1 MKTTVWITGG
11 SEGIGF
17 SYAKHFAKEGCSIGL
32 IARNKEKLQKA
43 KVYLEDHYDVDVQVY
58 LCDLSVKEELQK
70 CITFLNTQTIDIFI
84 NNAGRGYTGKCEDCS
99 MDTMITI
106 NALNIT
112 AVQCLSVAVG
122 KKMVERKSGKICNIC
137 STGAFQ
143 YGPFIAAYYSSKA
156 AVLSFTRALSKE
168 WKDTGVKVQAV
179 CFGPVKTE
187 FYAKSNGKAPS
198 FAMDPDTAVK
208 IALKSKKN
216 TVIVGF
222 VNRLCLLVPASLRSV
237 FVYHSKLKQ
246 ISEER

>member
-43 KVYLEDHYDVDVQVY
+43 KVYLEEHYDVDVQVY

-70 CITFLNTQTIDIFI
+70 CITFLNSQTIDIFI

-168 WKDTGVKVQAV
+168 WKDTGVKVQAI

-246 ISEER
+246 ISEKR

>member
-187 FYAKSNGKAPS
+187 FYAKSSGKAPS

-246 ISEER
+246 ISEKR

>member
-17 SYAKHFAKEGCSIGL
+17 SNARHFAKESCSIGL

-58 LCDLSVKEELQK
+58 VCDLSVKEELQK

-112 AVQCLSVAVG
+112 VVQCLSVEVG

-222 VNRLCLLVPASLRSV
+222 VNRLCLLLPASLRSV

>member
-99 MDTMITI
+99 VDTMITI

-168 WKDTGVKVQAV
+168 WKDTGVKVQAI

-246 ISEER
+246 ISEKR

>member
-112 AVQCLSVAVG
+112 AVQCLSAAVG

>member
-58 LCDLSVKEELQK
+58 VCDLSVKEELQK
-70 CITFLNTQTIDIFI
+70 CITFLNTQTINIFI

-112 AVQCLSVAVG
+112 AVQCLSVEVG

-246 ISEER
+246 ISEKR

>member
-99 MDTMITI
+99 MDTTITI

-168 WKDTGVKVQAV
+168 WKDTGVKVQAI

-246 ISEER
+246 ISEKR

>member
-43 KVYLEDHYDVDVQVY
+43 KEYLEDHYDVDVQVY

-112 AVQCLSVAVG
+112 AVQCLSAAVG

-222 VNRLCLLVPASLRSV
+222 VNRLCLLLPASLRSV

>member
-122 KKMVERKSGKICNIC
+122 RYAISVP
-137 STGAFQ
+137 Q
-143 YGPFIAAYYSSKA
+143 
-156 AVLSFTRALSKE
+156 VLFNTAL
-168 WKDTGVKVQAV
+168 
-179 CFGPVKTE
+179 
-187 FYAKSNGKAPS
+187 
-198 FAMDPDTAVK
+198 
-208 IALKSKKN
+208 L
-216 TVIVGF
+216 
-222 VNRLCLLVPASLRSV
+222 
-237 FVYHSKLKQ
+237 
-246 ISEER
+246 

>member
-246 ISEER
+246 ISEKR

>member
-1 MKTTVWITGG
+1 MKTIVWITGG

-17 SYAKHFAKEGCSIGL
+17 SYARHFAKEGCSVGL
-32 IARNKEKLQKA
+32 IARNKGKLQKA
-43 KVYLEDHYDVDVQVY
+43 KAYLEDHYGVDVQYY

-70 CITFLNTQTIDIFI
+70 CIAFLNTQTIDIFI
-84 NNAGRGYTGKCEDCS
+84 NNAGMGYTGRCEDCS
-99 MDTMITI
+99 MDTLSTM
-106 NALNIT
+106 NALNVT
-112 AVQCLSVAVG
+112 AVQCLSIAVG
-122 KKMVERKSGKICNIC
+122 KKMMERKCGKICNIC

-143 YGPFIAAYYSSKA
+143 SGPFIAAYYSSKA

-168 WKDTGVKVQAV
+168 WKGTGVKVQAV

-187 FYAKSNGKAPS
+187 FYTKSHGKAPS

-208 IALKSKKN
+208 LALKSKKN
-216 TVIVGF
+216 TVVVG
-222 VNRLCLLVPASLRSV
+222 VINRLCLLVPASLRSV

>member
-70 CITFLNTQTIDIFI
+70 CITFLNSQTIDIFI
-84 NNAGRGYTGKCEDCS
+84 NNAGMGYTGKCEDCS

-156 AVLSFTRALSKE
+156 AVLSFTGALSKE
-168 WKDTGVKVQAV
+168 WKDTGVRVQAI

>member
-70 CITFLNTQTIDIFI
+70 CITFLNSQTIDIFI
-84 NNAGRGYTGKCEDCS
+84 NNAGMGYTGKCEDCS

-168 WKDTGVKVQAV
+168 WKDTGVKVQAI

-246 ISEER
+246 ISEKR

>member
-58 LCDLSVKEELQK
+58 VCDLSVKEELQK
-70 CITFLNTQTIDIFI
+70 CITFLNTQTINIFI

-112 AVQCLSVAVG
+112 AVQCLSVEVG

>member
-17 SYAKHFAKEGCSIGL
+17 SYAKHFAKESCSIGL

-112 AVQCLSVAVG
+112 AVQCLSVEVG

-222 VNRLCLLVPASLRSV
+222 VNRLCLLLPASLRSV

>member
-70 CITFLNTQTIDIFI
+70 CITFLNSQTIDIFI
-84 NNAGRGYTGKCEDCS
+84 NNAGMGYTGKCEDCS

-168 WKDTGVKVQAV
+168 WKDTGVRVQPI

>member
-70 CITFLNTQTIDIFI
+70 CITFLNSQTIDIFI

-143 YGPFIAAYYSSKA
+143 YGSFIAAYYSSKA

-168 WKDTGVKVQAV
+168 WKDTGVRVQAI

-216 TVIVGF
+216 TVIVGCI
-222 VNRLCLLVPASLRSV
+222 NRLCLLVPASLRSV

-246 ISEER
+246 ISEEC

>member
-70 CITFLNTQTIDIFI
+70 CITFLNSQTIDIFI
-84 NNAGRGYTGKCEDCS
+84 NNAGMGYTGKCEDCS

-168 WKDTGVKVQAV
+168 WKDTGVRVQAI
-179 CFGPVKTE
+179 CFGLVKTE

-222 VNRLCLLVPASLRSV
+222 VNRLCLLVSASLRSV

>member
-17 SYAKHFAKEGCSIGL
+17 SYAKHFAKESCSIGL

-58 LCDLSVKEELQK
+58 VCDLSVKEELQK
-70 CITFLNTQTIDIFI
+70 CITFLNTQTIEIFI

-99 MDTMITI
+99 MVTMITI

-112 AVQCLSVAVG
+112 VVQCLSVEVG

-222 VNRLCLLVPASLRSV
+222 VNRLCLLLPASLRSV

>member
-43 KVYLEDHYDVDVQVY
+43 KVDVQVY

-70 CITFLNTQTIDIFI
+70 CITFLNSQTIDIFI
-84 NNAGRGYTGKCEDCS
+84 NNAGMGYTGKCEDCS

-168 WKDTGVKVQAV
+168 WKDTGVKVQAI

-246 ISEER
+246 ISEKR

>member
-70 CITFLNTQTIDIFI
+70 CIAFLNSQTIDIFI

-156 AVLSFTRALSKE
+156 AVLSFTCALSKE

-246 ISEER
+246 ISEKR

>member
-32 IARNKEKLQKA
+32 IAQNKEKLQKA

-246 ISEER
+246 ISEKR

>member
-70 CITFLNTQTIDIFI
+70 CITFLNSQTIDIFI

-112 AVQCLSVAVG
+112 AVQCLSVEVG

-222 VNRLCLLVPASLRSV
+222 VNRLCLSVPASLRSV

>member
-112 AVQCLSVAVG
+112 AVQCLSVEVG

-246 ISEER
+246 ISEKR

>member
-17 SYAKHFAKEGCSIGL
+17 SYAKHFAKESCSIGL

-58 LCDLSVKEELQK
+58 VCDLSVKEELQK

-112 AVQCLSVAVG
+112 AVQCLSVEVG

-222 VNRLCLLVPASLRSV
+222 VNRLCLLLPASLRSV

>member
-70 CITFLNTQTIDIFI
+70 CITFLNSQTIDIFI

-112 AVQCLSVAVG
+112 AVQCLSVEVG

-246 ISEER
+246 ISEKR

>member
-43 KVYLEDHYDVDVQVY
+43 KVYLEDHYDMDVQVY

-70 CITFLNTQTIDIFI
+70 CIAFLNSQTIDIFI

-168 WKDTGVKVQAV
+168 WKDTGVRVQAI

-246 ISEER
+246 ISEKR

>member
-70 CITFLNTQTIDIFI
+70 CITFLNSQTIDIFI
-84 NNAGRGYTGKCEDCS
+84 NNAGMGYTGKCEDCS

-168 WKDTGVKVQAV
+168 WKDTGVRVQAI

-246 ISEER
+246 ISEKR

>member
-17 SYAKHFAKEGCSIGL
+17 SYAKHFAKESCSIGL

-58 LCDLSVKEELQK
+58 VCDLSVKEELQK

-112 AVQCLSVAVG
+112 VVQCLSVEVG

-222 VNRLCLLVPASLRSV
+222 VNRLCLLLPASLRSV

>member
-58 LCDLSVKEELQK
+58 VCDLSVKEELQK

-112 AVQCLSVAVG
+112 AVQCLSVEVG

-222 VNRLCLLVPASLRSV
+222 VNRLCLSVPASLRSV

-246 ISEER
+246 ISEKR

>member
-112 AVQCLSVAVG
+112 AVQCLSVEVG

-187 FYAKSNGKAPS
+187 FYAKSNGKAPF

-246 ISEER
+246 ISEKR

>member
-99 MDTMITI
+99 MDIMITI

-246 ISEER
+246 ISEKR

>member
-70 CITFLNTQTIDIFI
+70 CITFLNSQTIDIFI
-84 NNAGRGYTGKCEDCS
+84 NNAGMGYTGKCEDCS

-168 WKDTGVKVQAV
+168 WKDTGVRVQAI

-187 FYAKSNGKAPS
+187 FYKKSNGKAPS

-246 ISEER
+246 ISEKR

>member
-84 NNAGRGYTGKCEDCS
+84 NNAGSGYTGKCEDCS

-112 AVQCLSVAVG
+112 AVQCLSVEVG

-222 VNRLCLLVPASLRSV
+222 VNRLCLSVPASLRSV

-246 ISEER
+246 ISEKR